1 MMKNKPQQAANISED
16 ELTCNSY
23 NTTEEEDDD
32 NKKDS
37 LYKIQL
43 RKEKMHK
50 FFIENPYLEGQLDLN
65 GDDGG
70 QKGRGFAEDDNGM
83 INNSMKY
90 WESISKEVDSTYN
103 IKKKTKA
110 KTLDQIMKR
119 INIFKSRLDT
129 LDRNPI
135 LKKILE
141 KDSRE
146 NSANKMKDED
156 EKKDKNEGQQEFV
169 YYSFR
174 KKMQA
179 EYQKLIKDKQT
190 TKKEETAQDASKSK
204 KPTKSVHS
212 RLANTKKNENEEST
226 IKIDENLKI
235 KYDTGKK
242 LYQEL
247 SKAKNEKEYK
257 AIAREHWM
265 KFKTNYKKSLADLKS
280 HQFIQ
285 NFVKENKKYNIY
297 LPDFNKEKKKTMNKD
312 EEKLREMQG
321 EDESKQKELMGEDE
335 EIFTM
340 IDKIMSGAV
349 YEKWRSLQDK
359 DL

>member
-1 MMKNKPQQAANISED
+1 MKGKPQQAANISED

-23 NTTEEEDDD
+23 NTTEEEEDDT
-32 NKKDS
+32 KKDS
-37 LYKIQL
+37 LYQIQL

-65 GDDGG
+65 GDDGEK
-70 QKGRGFAEDDNGM
+70 KGRAFAEDTAGM
-83 INNSMKY
+83 ANNSLKY
-90 WESISKEVDSTYN
+90 WESISKEVDSSYN

-141 KDSRE
+141 KDSRD
-146 NSANKMKDED
+146 NSANKINEED
-156 EKKDKNEGQQEFV
+156 EKKEKNKGQEEFV

-179 EYQKLIKDKQT
+179 EYQKFLKEKKEK
-190 TKKEETAQDASKSK
+190 KKEEAADPSKAK
-204 KPTKSVHS
+204 KPKNVHS
-212 RLANTKKNENEEST
+212 RLANNKKNESEEST
-226 IKIDENLKI
+226 IKIDDNLKI
-235 KYDTGKK
+235 KYESGKK

-247 SKAKNEKEYK
+247 SKAKNEKEYRQ
-257 AIAREHWM
+257 IAREHWN
-265 KFKTNYKKSLADLKS
+265 KFKENYKKSLNDLKS

-285 NFVKENKKYNIY
+285 HFVKENKKYNIY
-297 LPDFNKEKKKTMNKD
+297 LPDFNKEKKKAST
-312 EEKLREMQG
+312 EAHEKPSDM
-321 EDESKQKELMGEDE
+321 MGEDE